1 MTSEFTPL
9 VIDSTF
15 FADSKKIVK
24 ERIIPWEGLARS
36 GVISDDDAGH
46 MKTLGKQVQENRNKT
61 VLAQLDLYSNSILNI
76 LNRLNVNEKED
87 IVKHVLALT
96 NDLLLEIPE
105 FVDTLLKFS
114 SIDNSLPYYP
124 FIKHLANSDNFIKTL
139 GLYNLTILLTKASK
153 DSSISAKIDDE
164 IIIKI
169 FDILSSPNFIGG
181 IDSNYQF
188 IGIQLLQEL
197 LIVKQFKTIYQNNN
211 LVSNFKPINQLIT
224 RSATHPNA
232 TGLQLSYNILLA
244 TWILSFSAPINRVLL
259 TSFPQLAG
267 CLFTIAKDSIKLKIV
282 RISVGILKNFVAV
295 CTNSHEQFKV
305 IKLLLFHDALNT
317 IRTLQER
324 KFASNGSD
332 EELSNDL
339 AYLSDNL
346 QEVVTS
352 KLTSFDEY
360 MTGLENPKLIS
371 WASPTHKSVE
381 FWLENSGK
389 FKDSNYKL
397 IKRIFEIL
405 ITNTSDN
412 STINVILLND
422 LQFLIKNLGQELI
435 SFINTE
441 KGGQYKLL
449 IMSYLENNYGNNELK
464 YEALKTIQL
473 LVGHTF

>member
-1 MTSEFTPL
+1 MSSESASL
-9 VIDSTF
+9 IDSTF

-36 GVISDDDAGH
+36 GVISDDDASN
-46 MKTLGKQVQENRNKT
+46 MKTLGKQTPENRTKT
-61 VLAQLDLYSNSILNI
+61 VLAHLDLYSNSVLNI

-105 FVDTLLKFS
+105 FVDSLLKFS
-114 SIDNSLPYYP
+114 SIDTSLPYYP
-124 FIKHLANSDNFIKTL
+124 FIKHLSNSDNFIKTL
-139 GLYNLTILLTKASK
+139 SLYNLTILLTKAAK
-153 DSSISAKIDDE
+153 TSSKIDDE
-164 IIIKI
+164 IVIKI

-181 IDSNYQF
+181 VDTNYQF

-197 LIVKQFKTIYQNNN
+197 LIVKQYKSIYQNNN
-211 LVSNFKPINQLIT
+211 LVSNFKPINQLIA
-224 RSATHPNA
+224 RSATHSNA
-232 TGLQLSYNILLA
+232 TGLQLSYNILLT
-244 TWILSFSAPINRVLL
+244 TWILSFSGPINRVLL
-259 TSFPQLAG
+259 SSFPQLAG
-267 CLFTIAKDSIKLKIV
+267 CLFSIAKDSIKLKIV
-282 RISVGILKNFVAV
+282 RICVGILKNFVAV
-295 CTNSHEQFKV
+295 SANNHEQFKV

-317 IRTLQER
+317 IRTLKER

-332 EELSNDL
+332 EELSDDL
-339 AYLSDNL
+339 AYLSEIL

-360 MTGLENPKLIS
+360 ITGLENPKLIS
-371 WASPTHKSVE
+371 WSSPTHKSVE

-397 IKRIFEIL
+397 VKRIFEIL